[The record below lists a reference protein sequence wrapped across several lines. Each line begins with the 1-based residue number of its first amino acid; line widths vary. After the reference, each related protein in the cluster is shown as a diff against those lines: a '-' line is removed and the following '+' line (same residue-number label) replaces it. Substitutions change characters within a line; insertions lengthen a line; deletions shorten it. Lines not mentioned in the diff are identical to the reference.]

1 MTRSRTAA
9 LALVAALL
17 WTADGTAA
25 ELPLGELVHDGPA
38 TPEQISLYLP
48 VTGGLDSSAATAVRF
63 RPMSGGAWA
72 VAHPL
77 HRIRPAN
84 TTGKTPAD
92 AFAGVITGL
101 SPGAS
106 YDVEVTVKLGKA
118 SAVRRLT
125 ATTRALP
132 GKAGKPTKAIAAG
145 ATPDQIQAILS
156 EARPG
161 DVIQFADG
169 TYTVD
174 GLQIQ
179 RSGTPEQ
186 PIYVRGESRKG
197 ARLKAHSGKI
207 LQVLAVSDVI
217 VEDLTLE
224 GSKTDSGTDA
234 GSQGISFWNGG
245 GPQER
250 VTVRRVTFDGVDM
263 GVVAWGD
270 TKQLLVYDNTLIGNN
285 QWNAEFLHSNRTWND
300 DGIRV
305 PGTGNAV
312 FNNTL
317 SGFGDAL
324 AMSAGCANTGVHFY
338 RNDVRMTGDD
348 AFEGDFGVRNVTFY
362 DNRVHN
368 SMTHVSFDP
377 IYGGPAF
384 VFRNVAINVGR
395 APYKLNNR
403 NTGFF
408 LYNNTVV
415 RTRGYSSGEK
425 WGWAQYANG
434 PLVAW
439 GYRNNI
445 LIFRGGERLLAMEP
459 SGQNPIDFDHNA
471 WYPDGSIWWT
481 RTGGSF
487 GSLAETRAKLPPTTP
502 VFGTSTQR
510 HNADVISEPDPFKVK
525 VQLGENHLKQITE
538 PYTPRLADG
547 TDPRGAGVAIPGV
560 TDGFTGEAPDMGA
573 LITGREAPVWGD
585 RTAK

>member
-1 MTRSRTAA
+1 MTCSRPAA
-9 LALVAALL
+9 LALVAVWL
-17 WTADGTAA
+17 WTADAAAA
-25 ELPLGELVHDGPA
+25 ELPLGKLVHDGPA

-48 VTGGLDSSAATAVRF
+48 VTGGLDSSATAAVRY
-63 RPMSGGAWA
+63 RPASGGAWA

-106 YDVEVTVKLGKA
+106 YDVEVTVKLGNV
-118 SAVRRLT
+118 SVVQRLT

-132 GKAGKPTKAIAAG
+132 GKAGKPTKAITAG
-145 ATPDQIQAILS
+145 ATSDQIQAVLS
-156 EARPG
+156 GATPG
-161 DVIQFADG
+161 DVIQFAKG

-179 RSGTPEQ
+179 QSGTPDR

-197 ARLKAHSGKI
+197 TRLKDTSGKI
-207 LQVLAVSDVI
+207 LQVLAVNDVI

-224 GSKTDSGTDA
+224 GSRADSGTDA
-234 GSQGISFWNGG
+234 SSQGISFWNGG

-250 VTVRRVTFDGVDM
+250 VTMRRVTFDGVDM

-270 TKQLLVYDNTLIGNN
+270 TKQLLVYDNTLTGNN

-305 PGTGNAV
+305 PGIGNAV

-324 AMSAGCANTGVHFY
+324 AMSAGCLNTGVHFY

-362 DNRVHN
+362 DNRIHN

-408 LYNNTVV
+408 LYSNTVV

-434 PLVAW
+434 PLVVW

-459 SGQNPIDFDHNA
+459 SGQDPIDFDHNA
-471 WYPDGSIWWT
+471 WYPDGSVWWT

-487 GSLAETRAKLPPTTP
+487 GSLDETRAELPPTTP

-510 HNADVISEPDPFKVK
+510 HDADLISEPDPFKIK
-525 VQLGENHLKQITE
+525 VQLGESHLKQITG
-538 PYTPRLADG
+538 PYTPWLADG
-547 TDPRGAGVAIPGV
+547 TAPRGAGVAIPGV
-560 TDGFTGEAPDMGA
+560 TDGFAGEAPDVGA
-573 LITGREAPVWGD
+573 RITGREAPVWGD

>member
-1 MTRSRTAA
+1 MTRMPP
-9 LALVAALL
+9 LALVLAAASL
-17 WTADGTAA
+17 WTANAAAA
-25 ELPLGELVHDGPA
+25 ELHLGELAHDGPA

-48 VTGGLDSSAATAVRF
+48 VKGSLDKSATAAVRF
-63 RPMSGGAWA
+63 RPASGGAWA
-72 VAHPL
+72 AAHPL
-77 HRIRPAN
+77 HRIRPEH

-106 YDVEVTVKLGKA
+106 YDVEVTVKLGSD
-118 SAVRRLT
+118 SAARRLT

-132 GKAGKPTKAIAAG
+132 GKAGRPRRTIAAG
-145 ATPDQIQAILS
+145 TTSAEIQAVFS
-156 EARPG
+156 EASPG
-161 DVIQFADG
+161 DVIQFANG

-174 GLQIQ
+174 GLQIRQ
-179 RSGTPEQ
+179 GGTPDQ
-186 PIYVRGESRKG
+186 PIYVRGESRRG
-197 ARLKAHSGKI
+197 VRLKDPSGKI
-207 LQVLAVSDVI
+207 LQVLAVSDVVI
-217 VEDLTLE
+217 EDLTLE

-270 TKQLLVYDNTLIGNN
+270 TKQLLVYDNTLTGNN
-285 QWNAEFLHSNRTWND
+285 QWNAKFLHSNLTWND

-324 AMSAGCANTGVHFY
+324 AMSAGCTNTGVHFY

-362 DNRVHN
+362 DNRIHN
-368 SMTHVSFDP
+368 AMTHVSFDP

-415 RTRGYSSGEK
+415 RTEGYSSGES
-425 WGWAQYANG
+425 WGWVQYANG

-439 GYRNNI
+439 GYRNNV

-459 SGQNPIDFDHNA
+459 SGQDPIDFDHNA
-471 WYPDGSIWWT
+471 WHPDGNIWWT
-481 RTGGSF
+481 RTGGSAE
-487 GSLAETRAKLPPTTP
+487 SLAAIRAKLPETTP

-510 HNADVISEPDPFKVK
+510 HDADVISEPDPFKVK
-525 VQLGENHLKQITE
+525 VRLGENHLKEVTE
-538 PYTPRLADG
+538 PYMPWLADG
-547 TDPRGAGVAIPGV
+547 TAPRAAGVAIPGV
-560 TDGFTGEAPDMGA
+560 TDGFTGDAPDVGA
-573 LITGREAPVWGD
+573 LITGRQAPVWGD
-585 RTAK
+585 RTAE